1 MGSVFCRKGS
11 FSQAQTYR
19 LGFYLVPY
27 EPFFDVTQFK
37 LPSYASYQLMS
48 VLKLDRWLKPDGM
61 VFYDMNYR
69 SVVKQVRV

>member
-1 MGSVFCRKGS
+1 
-11 FSQAQTYR
+11 
-19 LGFYLVPY
+19 
-27 EPFFDVTQFK
+27 
-37 LPSYASYQLMS
+37 MS